1 MNLSRK
7 IPVLITGIA
16 VIAVIISGTI
26 NINTAQIN
34 EHKAIESKLQAV
46 QKSRVHALELYLN
59 SIEEDLDLLATN
71 EYIQNAL
78 LDFNVGWK
86 KIAENTNPTDY
97 LLDKYLGKPDLNKAD
112 DSLYSKIHER
122 YHPWFRHF
130 QVTREYY
137 DLFLFDLDGNLVYTA
152 TKEADY
158 ATNLKTGKWKHTDLG
173 NAFTAAAKAKE
184 SEQIFFDFKP
194 YEPSNDAPASFISQP
209 IVQNGSKIGVI
220 VFQMPIDRINK
231 IMMDDTGL
239 GRTGE
244 TYIIGGD
251 KLVRNHS
258 RFAAEN
264 DEIILKKKLEG
275 TTIDKALDQQVNK
288 EKLSSGIEII
298 TRNGKDILSAYGKF
312 KFKDTN
318 WAIIAEMD
326 EAEVQEPINKMVISA
341 VKVIAIIIVLIIIIG
356 ITIGR
361 SISRPI
367 SNITNTVEE
376 LAGGNLSADVLH
388 TDRTDE
394 LGQMAGAIQVLKE
407 NSQQA
412 ENLRAEQEQ
421 QKAQAEQDRKKMLAD
436 LAQSFETQ
444 VGSAI
449 NELATASQ
457 QLQSAALQIE
467 QTSIATQD
475 SSTSVASAVEETS
488 VNVST
493 VSSATEEMAASAQEI
508 ATQVTDVA
516 AKANMASA
524 SANDTSQKV
533 DELNTLVGNIGEVVI
548 AIKDIAEQTN
558 LLALNATIEAARAG
572 EAGKGFAVVADE
584 VKKLASETAT
594 KTEEIENRIE
604 QIKRATQSSVQAMQ
618 HIISNIS
625 EIDQSS
631 SGAAGAAE
639 EQNSVISEITRSI
652 AEVSEASKQVA
663 TIIGNV
669 QTAASETSQSSH
681 TLKTAAD
688 NISTLSTTLQ
698 DSVNNFLKQIRE

>member
-1 MNLSRK
+1 M
-7 IPVLITGIA
+7 
-16 VIAVIISGTI
+16 AVIISGAI

-34 EHKAIESKLQAV
+34 EHEAIESKLQAV
-46 QKSRVHALELYLN
+46 QKSRVQSLKIYLN

-86 KIAENTNPTDY
+86 KIAEDTNPTDY
-97 LLDKYLGKPDLNKAD
+97 LLDKYLGKPDLKKAD

-137 DLFLFDLDGNLVYTA
+137 DVFLFDLDGNLLYTA
-152 TKEADY
+152 TKEIDF

-184 SEQIFFDFKP
+184 GEQIFFDFKP
-194 YEPSNDAPASFISQP
+194 YEPSNDAYAALISQP
-209 IVQNGSKIGVI
+209 IYQNGAKIGVLALQI
-220 VFQMPIDRINK
+220 PLDQIDA
-231 IMMDDTGL
+231 IMMENAGL
-239 GRTGE
+239 GRTFKS
-244 TYIIGGD
+244 YIIGD
-251 KLVRNHS
+251 DHIVRNNTS
-258 RFAAEN
+258 TIASES
-264 DEIILKKKLEG
+264 LKGVK
-275 TTIDKALDQQVNK
+275 IDSITAQKALNEVKKNADNK
-288 EKLSSGIEII
+288 HAFEYIM
-298 TRNGKDILSAYGKF
+298 RNDKEVLSAYGSLE
-312 KFKDTN
+312 FKDTK
-318 WAIIAEMD
+318 WAVLAEM
-326 EAEVQEPINKMVISA
+326 EEEEVMEPVYALIINSLTLIA
-341 VKVIAIIIVLIIIIG
+341 VIIVVIVIIG
-356 ITIGR
+356 VTLGR

-367 SNITNTVEE
+367 SNITNTVKE
-376 LAGGNLSADVLH
+376 LASGNLSADVPH
-388 TDRTDE
+388 TNRTDE
-394 LGQMAGAIQVLKE
+394 LGEMAGAIQVLKE

-436 LAQSFETQ
+436 LAQSFDSQ

-467 QTSIATQD
+467 QTSISTQE
-475 SSTSVASAVEETS
+475 SSTSVASAAEETS

-594 KTEEIENRIE
+594 KTEEIESRIE

-618 HIISNIS
+618 HIITNIS

-669 QTAASETSQSSH
+669 QTAASETSQSSQA
-681 TLKTAAD
+681 LKTAAD